1 MDFVTMLPIYI
12 VVFLLGVT
20 VGSFLNVC
28 ILRIPAHE
36 SIVTGPSHC
45 MSCGQ
50 RLKWY
55 DMVPLFSYLAL
66 GGKCR
71 FCKAPVSPQYPL
83 IEGING
89 VLWLAVIAVMGPNA
103 DAFLGC
109 AMTSALLVLSV
120 IDARTQEIP
129 LGTTIFIAA
138 LGGVRLLLHLP
149 DWRSALIGA
158 VAVSGVLLLVLVL
171 SGGRA
176 IGGGDVKLM
185 AACGLFL
192 GWKLIVFSFFLA
204 CFLGA
209 VIHLI
214 RMKWFGAGRQLAMG
228 PYLSAGVF
236 LAMLF
241 GQTLIDWYI
250 GLL

>member
-1 MDFVTMLPIYI
+1 MTFVTMLPIYI
-12 VVFLLGVT
+12 LIFLLGIT
-20 VGSFLNVC
+20 VGSFLNIC

-45 MSCGQ
+45 MSCGK

-89 VLWLAVIAVMGPNA
+89 LLWLAVTAVLGLNP
-103 DAFLGC
+103 DAILGC
-109 AMTSALLVLSV
+109 ILTSVLLVLSV
-120 IDARTQEIP
+120 IDARTCEIP
-129 LGTTIFIAA
+129 LGTTILIAV
-138 LGGVRLLLHLP
+138 LGGIRLFVHP
-149 DWRSALIGA
+149 DAWASALIGA
-158 VAVSGVLLLVLVL
+158 AAVSGVLLLILFA

-185 AACGLFL
+185 AAAGLFL
-192 GWKLIVFSFFLA
+192 GWKGILLAFFLA
-204 CFLGA
+204 CVLGS
-209 VIHLI
+209 VIHII
-214 RMKWFGAGRQLAMG
+214 RMRLFGAGRDLAMG
-228 PYLSAGVF
+228 PYLSLGIF
-236 LAMLF
+236 ISMLF
-241 GQTLIDWYI
+241 GQALLTWYT
-250 GLL
+250 GLF